1 MFETACKMPSLYLP
15 DLNITL
21 FSGQCV
27 KLGRFETTLWR
38 VMFGW
43 YAWGGNR
50 KTCGW
55 HLINMSDQTVKPLY
69 DTDLDDIYLIK
80 N

>member
-1 MFETACKMPSLYLP
+1 
-15 DLNITL
+15 
-21 FSGQCV
+21 
-27 KLGRFETTLWR
+27 
-38 VMFGW
+38 MFGW